1 MSIFGNVSAAGGF
14 DQSEI
19 DFVTQLISSGQTTID
34 EVSQQFGVPRDVVA
48 SVYAEN
54 APLQT
59 STTEQAMEELGNWVE
74 SQLELGVS
82 PIILIGLI
90 ETYKAALTNNLLV
103 DEDE

>member
-1 MSIFGNVSAAGGF
+1 MP
-14 DQSEI
+14 
-19 DFVTQLISSGQTTID
+19 LI
-34 EVSQQFGVPRDVVA
+34 VA
-48 SVYAEN
+48 FPDTKTEK
-54 APLQT
+54 LI
-59 STTEQAMEELGNWVE
+59 EQAMEELGNWVE

>member
-1 MSIFGNVSAAGGF
+1 MIVEFP
-14 DQSEI
+14 DTKTEK
-19 DFVTQLISSGQTTID
+19 LI
-34 EVSQQFGVPRDVVA
+34 
-48 SVYAEN
+48 
-54 APLQT
+54 
-59 STTEQAMEELGNWVE
+59 EQAMEELGDWVE

>member
-1 MSIFGNVSAAGGF
+1 MIVEFP
-14 DQSEI
+14 DTKTEK
-19 DFVTQLISSGQTTID
+19 LI
-34 EVSQQFGVPRDVVA
+34 
-48 SVYAEN
+48 
-54 APLQT
+54 
-59 STTEQAMEELGNWVE
+59 EQAMEELGHWVE